1 MLKIKIENLLPLFDL
16 FFSITLISGLFYLV
30 CYFDWGAGT
39 QRGLIL
45 LILLGLSYLASKYLF
60 SNGEFGVNKK
70 LVFLLI
76 GVFLIFNIFYIIKN
90 INAMPVDI
98 GTTTVSAVNVFWKS
112 GLNPY
117 ASPVNPLP
125 DVSSLYPDFFLEGY
139 FYFPAT
145 LFIYSPLVLIFGTK
159 GLYLTNLIFYLLS
172 LFLIFKI
179 GKVIYKDKAIS
190 YVAILLFLSFYLVT
204 SQLFRY
210 GVNDLLPAFFILF
223 SYYFFLKDEEK
234 WSGLFLGLSI
244 ATVWLPGLLFLVIL
258 MPAIK
263 NRERFLSITFG
274 VVAIFLIPFL
284 LWDYKSL
291 IDSDF
296 ILILCRGEDSTSFL
310 YGLPKIISA
319 VIKGFIFLAFLF
331 FLKKIF
337 ESPISQDKKG
347 IVFRYII
354 ALVLMSL
361 IIKWG
366 HRNYQIWAA
375 PFFAIHLASFRLES
389 FKLLKELFRIK

>member
-1 MLKIKIENLLPLFDL
+1 MLRAKNRNLLKSADF
-16 FFSITLISGLFYLV
+16 LISVAFLASLFYLV
-30 CYFDWGAGT
+30 HYFDWGAGT
-39 QRGLIL
+39 KRGLVL
-45 LILLGLSYLASKYLF
+45 LILLGLSYLASKYLS
-60 SNGEFGVNKK
+60 SNGEVGVNKK

-76 GVFLIFNIFYIIKN
+76 GVFLIFNTFYLIKN
-90 INAMPVDI
+90 INSMPIDI
-98 GTTTVSAVNVFWKS
+98 GTTTINAVNVLWKS

-117 ASPVNPLP
+117 ASPVDPLP
-125 DVSSLYPDFFLEGY
+125 ESSLYPDFFLEGY
-139 FYFPAT
+139 KYFPAT
-145 LFIYSPLVLIFGTK
+145 LIIYSPLVLIFGTK
-159 GLYLTNLIFYLLS
+159 GIYLTNFIFYLLS
-172 LFLIFKI
+172 LFLILKI
-179 GKVIYKDKAIS
+179 GRVIYKDLVIP
-190 YVAILLFLSFYLVT
+190 YVAIILFLSFYLVT
-204 SQLFRY
+204 SQLFKY
-210 GVNDLLPAFFILF
+210 GVNDILPIFFILV
-223 SYYFFLKDEEK
+223 SYYFFLKEKEK

-244 ATVWLPGLLFLVIL
+244 ATVWLPGTLFLIIL

-263 NRERFLSITFG
+263 NRVRFLSITLG
-274 VVAIFLIPFL
+274 VVALFLIPFL
-284 LWDYKSL
+284 LWNYQSF

-296 ILILCRGEDSTSFL
+296 IILLCRGEDSTSFL

-337 ESPISQDKKG
+337 ESPICQDKKG

-375 PFFAIHLASFRLES
+375 PFFAIQLASFRLEV
-389 FKLLKELFRIK
+389 FKLLKELVRIK